1 MAQDATITIGKLS
14 FLRSD
19 IIDRGNTSSVIFKGL
34 FEKKTRVAIKR
45 VLKVGTTVKEA
56 EHLREHD
63 RHENIVRYYTTEE
76 DNDF

>member
-1 MAQDATITIGKLS
+1 MAQETIVKGKLS
-14 FLRSD
+14 FPKSE

-34 FEKKTRVAIKR
+34 FEKKTPVAIKR
-45 VLKVGTTVKEA
+45 VLKVGTTVTNEA

-76 DNDF
+76 DG